1 MDWVLL
7 SDFDGTIVDADTALY
22 LLTEFAEGD
31 WRKVISKYVK
41 GDISLQECM
50 SIQYPMLKTSRSL
63 MLKTLE
69 ENIGFRSNF

>member
-7 SDFDGTIVDADTALY
+7 SDFDGTIVDVDTALY

-41 GDISLQECM
+41 GEISLQECM
-50 SIQYPMLKTSRSL
+50 SIQYSMLKNSRSL
-63 MLKTLE
+63 KLRFLKT
-69 ENIGFRSNF
+69 F